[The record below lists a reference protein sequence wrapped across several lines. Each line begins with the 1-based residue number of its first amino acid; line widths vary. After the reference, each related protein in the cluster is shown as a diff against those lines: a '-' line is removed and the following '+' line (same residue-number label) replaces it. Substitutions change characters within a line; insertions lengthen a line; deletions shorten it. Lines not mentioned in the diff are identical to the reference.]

1 MTIGPL
7 DLLVLAGMAIGFLL
21 IPLGLPGLWIMIA
34 ALVGA
39 ALAGAFDFRLLLF
52 LVVLA
57 ALAEVIEFLLVQR
70 LNMRYGGSR
79 RAFWGALAGGLIGV
93 VVGLPVPVVG
103 SVLGG
108 LAGTFLGALLVT
120 LHETRA
126 LGGSARVGWG
136 VLLGRLW
143 ATAAKLIAGGVI
155 FLTGAGYLVLR

>member
-1 MTIGPL
+1 VTIGPL
-7 DLLVLAGMAIGFLL
+7 DLLVLAGMTVGFLL
-21 IPLGLPGLWIMIA
+21 IPLGLPGLWIMLA
-34 ALVGA
+34 SLAGA
-39 ALAGAFDFRLLLF
+39 ALARNFDVRLLLF

-57 ALAEVIEFLLVQR
+57 ALAELIEFLLVQR
-70 LNMRYGGSR
+70 MNLRYGGSP
-79 RAFWGALAGGLIGV
+79 RAFWGALAGGLVGV
-93 VVGLPVPVVG
+93 VVGLPVPVIG

-143 ATAAKLIAGGVI
+143 ATAAKLVAGGVI
-155 FLTGAGYLVLR
+155 FLAGAAYLVLR